1 MRKYTL
7 AQVFAICEQNN
18 WVLTQCD
25 DEPKL
30 GLTTYQVNEGED
42 SEYFGEF
49 RNTDKDKD
57 NYFFNFYTE

>member
-7 AQVFAICEQNN
+7 AQLTEICAKNN

-25 DEPKL
+25 DEPKFE
-30 GLTTYQVNEGED
+30 LTTYQVSEQEV